1 MNENKDN
8 RKRYTNA
15 LLFGLLLI
23 LIFNAVIMPML
34 NNQPVKDTEYSFF
47 LEQIEDGNVSKVEI
61 TDNEVSF
68 QTKDDQKYSTV
79 RIDDP
84 DLVERLNDKGDI
96 EFTGVSSQQSPLQSF
111 LFAWVLPLIFLFAAL
126 PAFSKTG
133 FEFGIGSGYTFY
145 GDSATK
151 DRNKELGDTNQTI
164 LAMDALFLIPVTVN
178 LTDIAGCDKT
188 VDVIFLDVIHQ
199 VGKLILG

>member
-68 QTKDDQKYSTV
+68 QTKDDQKYS
-79 RIDDP
+79 
-84 DLVERLNDKGDI
+84 
-96 EFTGVSSQQSPLQSF
+96 
-111 LFAWVLPLIFLFAAL
+111 
-126 PAFSKTG
+126 
-133 FEFGIGSGYTFY
+133 
-145 GDSATK
+145 
-151 DRNKELGDTNQTI
+151 
-164 LAMDALFLIPVTVN
+164 
-178 LTDIAGCDKT
+178 
-188 VDVIFLDVIHQ
+188 
-199 VGKLILG
+199 